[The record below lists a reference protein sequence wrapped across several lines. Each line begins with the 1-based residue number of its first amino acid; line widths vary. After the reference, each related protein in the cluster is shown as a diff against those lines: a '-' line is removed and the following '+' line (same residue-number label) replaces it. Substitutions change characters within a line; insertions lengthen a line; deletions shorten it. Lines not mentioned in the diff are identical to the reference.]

1 MPDFAAYNRLM
12 ARLIVILVFVAV
24 GLMVWSIADIVLFDP
39 RRVRALPK
47 PAWIL
52 IALLPVIGPLL
63 WFTIGRGRVNRAT
76 AGGPGRRGPV
86 APDDD
91 PAFLNQLNKDQEQ
104 QDRIRD
110 LEERLA
116 ELDDDD
122 PKP

>member
-1 MPDFAAYNRLM
+1 MVRALPF
-12 ARLIVILVFVAV
+12 IVIIA
-24 GLMVWSIADIVLFDP
+24 LMVWAIVDIVLIRP
-39 RRVRALPK
+39 ERVQGLPK

-52 IALLPVIGPLL
+52 IALIPVVGPLL
-63 WFTIGRGRVNRAT
+63 WILLGRQRLNRRPAT
-76 AGGPGRRGPV
+76 VTGPK

-91 PAFLNQLNKDQEQ
+91 PEFLRRLNHDAEQ
-104 QDRIRD
+104 QQRIRD